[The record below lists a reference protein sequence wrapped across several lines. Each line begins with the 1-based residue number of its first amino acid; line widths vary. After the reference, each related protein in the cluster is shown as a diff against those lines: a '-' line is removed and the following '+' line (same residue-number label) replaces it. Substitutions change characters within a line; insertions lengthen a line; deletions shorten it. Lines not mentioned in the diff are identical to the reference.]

1 MNLFAEQKN
10 LWLPKQTGGDLPWSA
25 ETSTQCSVIV
35 CVGKES
41 ESEDVFMYD
50 WVTEIIPALETDYTS
65 IKLEK
70 KSGLLHTAS
79 THSART
85 PAPLSG
91 FRHHQAPG
99 TRERF
104 NIPRPHASDKGRVIR
119 LHPKPPGRLRG
130 STKQGRAGKARP
142 TQNLSLCSPFT
153 HRDSL
158 STCSSQASLSSR
170 PQGDGQILGSLRSSW
185 ERL

>member
-1 MNLFAEQKN
+1 MFAEQKN
-10 LWLPKQTGGDLPWSA
+10 LWPPKQTGGDLPWSA
-25 ETSTQCSVIV
+25 ETSTQCSVII

-85 PAPLSG
+85 PAP
-91 FRHHQAPG
+91 HQGSDITRPPEPG
-99 TRERF
+99 KDSISHGHT
-104 NIPRPHASDKGRVIR
+104 HQ
-119 LHPKPPGRLRG
+119 
-130 STKQGRAGKARP
+130 TRAG
-142 TQNLSLCSPFT
+142 
-153 HRDSL
+153 
-158 STCSSQASLSSR
+158 SSACIPSH
-170 PQGDGQILGSLRSSW
+170 PED
-185 ERL
+185 